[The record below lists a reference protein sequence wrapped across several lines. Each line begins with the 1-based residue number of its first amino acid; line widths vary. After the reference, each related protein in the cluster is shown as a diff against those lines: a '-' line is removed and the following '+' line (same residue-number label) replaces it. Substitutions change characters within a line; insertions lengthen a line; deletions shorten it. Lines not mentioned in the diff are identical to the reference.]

1 MPLGEIADVTV
12 RATKRLCRGP
22 LIWFGPFQGLTPI
35 EHPFSACCYAVN
47 EGYLFPTLLSASQL
61 RRKTPPNVADVVV
74 ACFGPPSEVTRLSAE
89 FCASENIRF
98 ILVPSAVLNGAH
110 TMFARFFLAQL
121 LEPQYRQL
129 VYLDGDTQVTDSLEP
144 LVSYAMEPG
153 SLLATPDCMTVMIDS
168 QRGSWPARR
177 AHFEAIG
184 LPSHRREAYFNS
196 GVIRVERNDWDAI
209 SRECLKL
216 YAARGSTFSFADQ
229 DTLNIVVGD
238 HSRPI
243 SFRWNFPSFFMNLD
257 VQSSINPRI
266 YHFMSNP
273 RPWDGTFPPWSSAW
287 HEPYVALMASHPG
300 LARSMQRMGQLRKL
314 RYAVQQRVK
323 RVMESR
329 EWGTPA
335 VRQRIA
341 DMEARAVV

>member
-1 MPLGEIADVTV
+1 MTL
-12 RATKRLCRGP
+12 
-22 LIWFGPFQGLTPI
+22 I
-35 EHPFSACCYAVN
+35 EHPSSACCYAVN

-61 RRKTPPNVADVVV
+61 RRKTPSGVADVVV
-74 ACFGPPSEVTRLSAE
+74 ACFGPPTDVTRLSAE

-98 ILVPSAVLNGAH
+98 ILAPTAVLEGTSSAY
-110 TMFARFFLAQL
+110 ARFFLGQIL
-121 LEPQYRQL
+121 DPHYRQL
-129 VYLDGDTQVTDSLEP
+129 VYLDGDTQITDSLEP
-144 LVSYAMEPG
+144 LVSQAAG
-153 SLLATPDCMTVMIDS
+153 AGLLLATPDCMAVMIDS
-168 QRGSWPARR
+168 RQGPWPARR
-177 AHFEAIG
+177 SHFESLG
-184 LPSHRREAYFNS
+184 LPSDRHRDYFNS
-196 GVIRVERNDWDAI
+196 GVMRVARDDWDAI

-216 YAARGSTFSFADQ
+216 YAARGPTFMFADQ
-229 DTLNIVVGD
+229 DALNIVVGE

-257 VQSSINPRI
+257 VQRSINPRI

-273 RPWDGTFPPWSSAW
+273 RPWHGTFPPWTSAW
-287 HEPYVALMASHPG
+287 HDPYVALMTSHPG
-300 LARSMQRMGQLRKL
+300 LARSMQRMRPMRKL
-314 RYAVQQRVK
+314 KYAVQQRVK